1 MRLVADLKSVAEFG
15 LAPHNEAVVSQSARA
30 LGSDTSSI
38 VEASLFC
45 DRWKER
51 RLIVLANRIAD
62 LCDCHSVATALMV
75 FCYGFRRN

>member
-1 MRLVADLKSVAEFG
+1 MTLVSDLESVAEFG

-30 LGSDTSSI
+30 LGSDTASFF
-38 VEASLFC
+38 EASFL
-45 DRWKER
+45 DRRKEP
-51 RLIVLANRIAD
+51 RLIVLANRIVD